1 MPVTP
6 EETAEAPM
14 TGRWRPGGGAR
25 LPRVAS
31 RIGFNGIAQLIPLLV
46 AFAVTPLLLHHLGLD
61 RYGIWSLALAV
72 LSTLAA
78 LDGGVSASL
87 ARFFA
92 LYGAREDRRAAG
104 QLVTGALLVFAL
116 FGLVLTPPAIVLA
129 PTIVHLL
136 NIPHR
141 LSGEAILVLRCLPA
155 LAALGLMS
163 DATAALLEG
172 NNRYRA
178 LAISTLASS
187 ITFAIAVVVLV
198 GRGAH
203 LRELLIATAVRYLV
217 LGLASSMFALRHLT
231 VGFPLLPSR
240 TAISEV
246 WRFSSRM
253 QLSALTGLVNTELD
267 ALVIAAVLPV
277 RYVGLYGIGL
287 QAASAAR
294 SLPLYAFSPLLTVL
308 ARTFGRDGREVT
320 AAAFRSLEARWL
332 PAVLG
337 YGAIAVAGVGFSVV
351 VWLGPRYRLA
361 GLAAAILLSG
371 YIVHVA
377 LTGMR
382 TCFVRA
388 VGRPGLETRCSSVWT
403 LGNAILTVPM
413 ALAGGLLGVVGAT
426 AITGIVASV
435 YFVGLCRRQEHL
447 AVVVPGRTWWY
458 RLAVATGLT
467 VIGELVVLQIGASG
481 FFPLLLTGIPGLAGL
496 LIIGFGG
503 RRPRLAPA

>member
-1 MPVTP
+1 MTP
-6 EETAEAPM
+6 KETPDAAASS
-14 TGRWRPGGGAR
+14 RWRPVHGAG
-25 LPRVAS
+25 LPQVAS

-46 AFAVTPLLLHHLGLD
+46 AFAVTPLLLHRLGLD

-92 LYGAREDRRAAG
+92 LYGARADRRGAG
-104 QLVTGALLVFAL
+104 QLVTGALLGFAL
-116 FGLVLTPPAIVLA
+116 FGAVLTPPAIVLA

-155 LAALGLMS
+155 LAALGLIS
-163 DATAALLEG
+163 DATAAVLEG

-178 LAISTLASS
+178 LATSTLASS
-187 ITFAIAVVVLV
+187 GTFLVAVVVLV
-198 GRGAH
+198 GRDAH
-203 LRELLIATAVRYLV
+203 LSDLLIATAARYVV
-217 LGLASSMFALRHLT
+217 LGLVSSLFAIRHLSIRL
-231 VGFPLLPSR
+231 PLLPAR
-240 TAISEV
+240 TAVGEL
-246 WRFSSRM
+246 WQFSSRM
-253 QLSALTGLVNTELD
+253 QLSALTGFVNSELD

-277 RYVGLYGIGL
+277 RYVGLYGIGM

-294 SLPLYAFSPLLTVL
+294 SLPLYAFSPLLTIL
-308 ARTFGRDGREVT
+308 ARTFGSDGP
-320 AAAFRSLEARWL
+320 AATVAAYHRLEARWL

-337 YGAIAVAGVGFSVV
+337 YGAIAIAGVGFSVV

-435 YFVGLCRRQEHL
+435 YFVGLCRRQAQLE
-447 AVVVPGRTWWY
+447 VIVPGRAWWY
-458 RLAVATGLT
+458 RLAVATGVT
-467 VIGELVVLQIGASG
+467 VAGELAILGSDTTG
-481 FFPLLLTGIPGLAGL
+481 FLPLLLTGIPGLAGL

-503 RRPRLAPA
+503 RRRRLATT